1 MTAAFERQGAYPRV
15 HEFLPYEQE
24 LVAIRRHLHRNP
36 ELAFAE
42 HGTSDFV
49 AARLQEWGYEVT
61 RGIGGTGLVGTLRL
75 GEGGRRLGIRA
86 DMDALPIQEA
96 TGAQH
101 ASCVPGRMHACG
113 HDGHMT
119 MLLGAA
125 KYLARHRRFNGS
137 LHLIFQPAEERG
149 FDSGGKAM
157 VDEGLFERFAC
168 DAVYAMHNHPGMPQ
182 GRFMLRSGAFMAAGD
197 RVFVKIVG
205 IGGHAARPHLAVDPL
220 VAASAIVMSLQT
232 VVARN
237 VDPAESA
244 VVTVGR
250 LRAGDALNVIPDHA
264 EIGISVR
271 SFSPEMRALL
281 KQRICALITGV
292 AEAHGCSAEID
303 YVEGYPVVVNDAD
316 AVALAAEVAT
326 DLVGADAVDREFP
339 RLMGSEDF
347 AYMLQRCP
355 GALVR
360 IGNGPAEGGRGL
372 HNPRYDFNDVN
383 LPYGAAFWSQLAER
397 FLR

>member
-1 MTAAFERQGAYPRV
+1 MSDTPDRRAAYARIDQ
-15 HEFLPYEQE
+15 FLPYEQE
-24 LVAIRRHLHRNP
+24 LVAIRRHLHQNP

-42 HGTSDFV
+42 HGTADFV
-49 AARLQEWGYEVT
+49 AGKLQEWGYEVAQ
-61 RGIGGTGLVGTLRL
+61 GIGGTGLVGTLRQ
-75 GEGGRRLGIRA
+75 GRGSRRLGIRA

-96 TGAQH
+96 TGAAH
-101 ASCVPGRMHACG
+101 ASRTPGLMHACG

-125 KYLARHRRFNGS
+125 KYLARQRNFCGT

-157 VDEGLFERFAC
+157 VDDGLFERFPC
-168 DAVYAMHNHPGMPQ
+168 DAVYAMHNHPGVPQ
-182 GRFMLRSGAFMAAGD
+182 GRFLLRSGAFMAAGD
-197 RVFVKIVG
+197 RVFIKVVG
-205 IGGHAARPHLAVDPL
+205 VGGHAARPHLAADPL
-220 VAASAIVMSLQT
+220 VAAAAIVTGLQT

-250 LRAGDALNVIPDHA
+250 LRAGDALNVIPADA

-271 SFSPEMRALL
+271 SFTPQVRVLL
-281 KQRICALITGV
+281 KERITALADGI
-292 AEAHGCSAEID
+292 AQAHGTRAEID
-303 YVEGYPVVVNDAD
+303 YVEGYPVLVNDPE
-316 AVALAAEVAT
+316 AVALAAQVAT
-326 DLVGADAVDREFP
+326 DLVGADAVVLEHP

-360 IGNGPAEGGRGL
+360 IGNGPADGGRGL
-372 HNPRYDFNDVN
+372 HNPKYDFNDCN
-383 LPYGAAFWSQLAER
+383 LPYGAAFWSQLAQR
-397 FLR
+397 FLC